1 MISTIVSILVLTVG
15 VRALHPSNT
24 YTQTLNTNIGT
35 PAEFQRVNALI
46 QQGKYD
52 SLVRC
57 DQLRQQMQLGSVF
70 YGFNEGE
77 ISFAPTYRMVAGES
91 KEYGNKRNQNPS
103 YCDRVLWRS
112 RQGLSDVLNLNAY
125 EACWDMNK
133 GDHRPVVAEFEMSTR
148 KLYRFQGLEAERR
161 LETGAIHI
169 TNLELYIDNEIVQS
183 NYPCRIRFEG
193 DVLRENVGTEYVWVR
208 WIRRV
213 RVVRVVRACYSI
225 IKQTPTPQQVQK

>member
-1 MISTIVSILVLTVG
+1 MI
-15 VRALHPSNT
+15 
-24 YTQTLNTNIGT
+24 
-35 PAEFQRVNALI
+35 
-46 QQGKYD
+46 
-52 SLVRC
+52 RC

-169 TNLELYIDNEIVQS
+169 TNLELHIDNEIVQC

-193 DVLRENVGTEYVWVR
+193 DVLRENVGTG
-208 WIRRV
+208 IRVGSMDKASPSRTCGRV
-213 RVVRVVRACYSI
+213 GKMILSNTQAH
-225 IKQTPTPQQVQK
+225 TPQQQTQK

>member
-1 MISTIVSILVLTVG
+1 
-15 VRALHPSNT
+15 
-24 YTQTLNTNIGT
+24 
-35 PAEFQRVNALI
+35 
-46 QQGKYD
+46 
-52 SLVRC
+52 
-57 DQLRQQMQLGSVF
+57 MQLGSVF

-193 DVLRENVGTEYVWVR
+193 DVLRENVGTG
-208 WIRRV
+208 IRVGSMDKASPSRTCCSSLLLNYKKKVKRPHHNRYKSRV
-213 RVVRVVRACYSI
+213 DRERN
-225 IKQTPTPQQVQK
+225 PTSCNVDSRCDLSCQRTYHHLCGSSRE